1 MKKLCILSLVCLL
14 LFTACTHGNYPP
26 ASSTSTSLSS
36 PDSAPLKDVVMVC
49 SGAINHPVVRLL
61 RLGFFEKAYE
71 LQGYTPM
78 ASGLTEGSAAELY
91 AEWARAID
99 ANNARGVILWVADDT
114 AIEFLS
120 NQHANGVKIV
130 IPYWDVSALN
140 GPNNSGIASAPGTI
154 DANPICDEGKRL
166 SDAAEHI
173 VNRLTQNGVTSGTIA
188 FHGNSYYQPAFREY
202 IEANSSFSVVDGFVS
217 DGIDNTPTI
226 RNMVEN
232 NDIVAVYNPLGSPD
246 EWSAVLGQSPKGAK
260 IVYIAGVASKDNV
273 HALMDGE
280 IDAIVSRPY
289 YEAGYIGMEMLDR
302 VLQGETFAEDAWQ
315 PALPSYIVTA
325 DGAGK
330 NGPDFYLDQYAR
342 AEAMFGPS

>member
-1 MKKLCILSLVCLL
+1 MNRKYNE
-14 LFTACTHGNYPP
+14 A
-26 ASSTSTSLSS
+26 
-36 PDSAPLKDVVMVC
+36 M
-49 SGAINHPVVRLL
+49 
-61 RLGFFEKAYE
+61 
-71 LQGYTPM
+71 
-78 ASGLTEGSAAELY
+78 
-91 AEWARAID
+91 
-99 ANNARGVILWVADDT
+99 
-114 AIEFLS
+114 
-120 NQHANGVKIV
+120 
-130 IPYWDVSALN
+130 
-140 GPNNSGIASAPGTI
+140 
-154 DANPICDEGKRL
+154 
-166 SDAAEHI
+166 EHI
-173 VNRLTQNGVTSGTIA
+173 EVTPEMRSRILDNIENMDFAEKKRAEIVRFPNIKRYATLAACLAVMLVGTLALPNLLDIS
-188 FHGNSYYQPAFREY
+188 NEPPV
-202 IEANSSFSVVDGFVS
+202 I
-217 DGIDNTPTI
+217 
-226 RNMVEN
+226 EN

-260 IVYIAGVASKDNV
+260 IVYIAGVASEDNL